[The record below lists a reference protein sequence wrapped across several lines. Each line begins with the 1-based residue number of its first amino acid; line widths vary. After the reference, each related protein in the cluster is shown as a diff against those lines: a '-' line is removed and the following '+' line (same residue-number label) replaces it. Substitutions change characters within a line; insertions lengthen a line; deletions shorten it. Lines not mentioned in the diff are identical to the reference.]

1 MRGKVVKSQ
10 EQEADEAAD
19 IFYSFYLFYLFLHFT
34 MWGTLHPDLLLK
46 QSRTMSRST
55 FWRWFF
61 KRDFVARGPRR
72 RRIRVERLE
81 DRSLLAAD
89 LSITKDDVPDEVLA
103 GEELFY
109 NIHVHNFGPDL
120 AANVVVTDTLPTG
133 LVYLGN
139 TNPGGCVQVGNTLS
153 CDLGNMPDGSN
164 RDFTVKTRVP
174 ADFLIKKDVNINE
187 VQTIT
192 LSGGSPADLFLL
204 TFVGQQTAPIAQ
216 TATAAQVQTALEGL
230 SNIAPGDVVV
240 AGAAGGPYTVT
251 FQGALAAQN
260 VPQITGVGFPT
271 VVVTVV
277 TTTPGNDGGNEVQ
290 SVALSGGGGA
300 DTFTLAFDNDQT
312 GPQTTGAIAQT
323 ATAAQVQTALEA
335 LSNIAPGDV
344 VVAGAA
350 GGPYSVFFQGTL
362 ARKNVAQMT
371 GAGSGTLGVAVE
383 TVTQGSPT
391 GDGSFSITNT
401 ATVTS
406 TNAAADPDLS
416 DNTVTELT
424 FVGERADLVVTK
436 FVEPTNT
443 IRAGEIFVYTIWV
456 DNLGPS
462 AARNVLINDT
472 LLNSDSVSV
481 QSCAFSVSQGG
492 GAITQFTCTTGEVVG
507 TQFGSDIG
515 TFSTNVLLPVGA
527 DPDPTSGN
535 KPFGRL
541 RASFRL
547 VVTDSEG
554 GAGNTHGGD
563 TTVTNTT
570 RVTSPTPDSNT
581 SNNVSIVDITVTPVA
596 DLQAFSVFSAEVHV
610 AGQPSTI
617 INTNSL
623 PPLPEAP
630 FYNFGG
636 TTVTAGRR
644 IQWDS
649 SVLNAGPSAADNVKI
664 EVLLPFGTSLIENTL
679 TGAPNPASSS
689 VVAGRCFSEPA
700 GEIRNKVICEYGT
713 LKGPLGSG
721 GTATPG
727 QTGALRFQLLVD
739 IGLPAGTQLSIDA
752 IASSEMFEPNNS
764 NNVTSIQF
772 DTNVDDAAIGLT
784 KPDLVITKD
793 APPTAEPGQEITFVI
808 NVSNAG
814 LVNAPEVVV
823 QDFLPV
829 GLFPISYTPSTGSCL
844 AGVPGNALRP
854 TTCSLGTLG
863 PGLSGQIIVVAK
875 VGNAVKD
882 LTNLFNDVIV
892 VSSAA
897 DKNSADNAAHS
908 VTTVLQ
914 SANGNVKAEV
924 RNGTLFITG
933 DKFNN
938 KLRIEDASAAAP
950 QAFRIVPLG
959 GTKLNGKFDSFQVHG
974 VKGNVFSFT
983 MGDGNDT
990 LLFEGPLTLPK
1001 GMTLLLG
1008 NGSDSVQLTGAT
1020 VKGNVLIQG
1029 GVGMDSVA
1037 IIDSLITGKLELLLG
1052 TNDDSVDLLGSRI
1065 NGLTIIAVDGGND
1078 TVNIV
1083 DSILVAKLDLRT
1095 GIGKDVVTIDGSR
1108 FKKAATIKN
1117 DNNDDLVTVLDSIFE
1132 DAVSFLGGKGFDT
1145 LDANPITRNNSF
1157 AKKPVIKSFE
1167 SILP

>member
-1 MRGKVVKSQ
+1 
-10 EQEADEAAD
+10 
-19 IFYSFYLFYLFLHFT
+19 
-34 MWGTLHPDLLLK
+34 
-46 QSRTMSRST
+46 MSRST
-55 FWRWFF
+55 FWTWFT
-61 KRDFVARGPRR
+61 KSSPVVRGPRR

-81 DRSLLAAD
+81 DRNLLAAD
-89 LSITKDDVPDEVLA
+89 LFITKDDIPDEVVA
-103 GEELFY
+103 GEDLFY
-109 NIHVHNFGPDL
+109 DILVRNFGPDT
-120 AANVVVTDTLPTG
+120 ATDVVVTDTLPPG

-139 TNPGGCVQVGNTLS
+139 TNPGGCVQTGSTLT

-164 RDFTVKTRVP
+164 RVFTIKTRVP
-174 ADFLIKKDVNINE
+174 ADFLVTKDLDVNE
-187 VQTIT
+187 VQTVT
-192 LSGGSPADLFLL
+192 LTGGLVDTFKL
-204 TFVGQQTAPIAQ
+204 TFLGQATGAVAQ
-216 TATAAQVQTALEGL
+216 TADGAAVQTALEAL
-230 SNIAPGDVVV
+230 ANINPGDVAV
-240 AGAAGGPYTVT
+240 AGAAGGPYTIT

-260 VPQITGVGFPT
+260 VPQLTGDGTGTLGLT
-271 VVVTVV
+271 VA
-277 TTTPGNDGGNEVQ
+277 TTTPGNDGG
-290 SVALSGGGGA
+290 
-300 DTFTLAFDNDQT
+300 
-312 GPQTTGAIAQT
+312 
-323 ATAAQVQTALEA
+323 
-335 LSNIAPGDV
+335 
-344 VVAGAA
+344 
-350 GGPYSVFFQGTL
+350 
-362 ARKNVAQMT
+362 
-371 GAGSGTLGVAVE
+371 
-383 TVTQGSPT
+383 
-391 GDGSFSITNT
+391 DGSFSLSNT
-401 ATVTS
+401 ISVAS
-406 TNAAADPDLS
+406 SNAAADPDLS
-416 DNTVTELT
+416 DNTATELT
-424 FVGERADLVVTK
+424 FVTELADLQITK
-436 FVEPTNT
+436 FVEPTDT
-443 IRAGEIFVYTIWV
+443 VRAGEIFVYTIWV

-472 LLNSDSVSV
+472 LLNSDSVTV

-492 GAITQFTCTTGEVVG
+492 GAITQFTCTTGDVVS

-527 DPDPTSGN
+527 DPDPMSTN

-541 RASFRL
+541 RGSFRL

-554 GAGNTHGGD
+554 GAGGTHGGN

-570 RVTSPTPDSNT
+570 RVSSPTFDSNA
-581 SNNVSIVDITVTPVA
+581 SNNVSTVDITVTPVA
-596 DLQAFSVFSAEVHV
+596 DLQASSVFSAEVHV
-610 AGQPSTI
+610 PGQPSTV
-617 INTNSL
+617 INTNVIT
-623 PPLPEAP
+623 PLPEAP
-630 FYNFGG
+630 GYALGG

-644 IQWDS
+644 VQWETT
-649 SVLNAGPSAADNVKI
+649 VLNAGPSAADNVKI

-689 VVAGRCFSEPA
+689 VVTGNCYTEPA
-700 GEIRNKVICEYGT
+700 GELRKKAICVYGL
-713 LKGPLGSG
+713 LKGPLRDPAGMLL
-721 GTATPG
+721 PG
-727 QTGALRFQLLVD
+727 QTASMRLQLLVD

-808 NVSNAG
+808 NVINAG

-863 PGLSGQIIVVAK
+863 PGLSGQIVVVAK

-897 DKNSADNAAHS
+897 DKNSADNVAHS

-914 SANGNVKAEV
+914 SDKGNVKAEV
-924 RNGTLFITG
+924 KNGTLFITG

-1001 GMTLLLG
+1001 GLTLLLG
-1008 NGSDSVQLTGAT
+1008 NGSDSVQMTGAT
-1020 VKGNVLIQG
+1020 VKGNVSIQG

-1037 IIDSLITGKLELLLG
+1037 IVDSLISGKLELLLG
-1052 TNDDSVDLLGSRI
+1052 TNDDSVDLVGSRI
-1065 NGLTIIAVDGGND
+1065 NGLTTIVLDGGND

-1083 DSILVAKLDLRT
+1083 DSILAAKLDLRT

-1145 LDANPITRNNSF
+1145 LDANRITRNNSF
-1157 AKKPVIKSFE
+1157 AKNPVIKGFE